1 MILSLIGMSNA
12 GKSHWAKRLE
22 AQQGFVRFCC
32 DDLIANELQTQHPH
46 RCLEDVDDLAAWMGM
61 PHDPGYREREAAYL
75 EAEQSVLESVLAS
88 PPLLE
93 GMGVVTRDMV
103 IDTTGSVI
111 YLSKD
116 LLDRLRRV
124 STVIYL
130 STSDHYLADMTEEFF
145 STPKPLVWGQVLTL
159 HSGESHEAALLR
171 CYPELLRWRQA
182 RYEALADVTI
192 PHEKRR
198 HGSYSTDDFLHDVLQ
213 YQQQDSS
220 C

>member
-22 AQQGFVRFCC
+22 AEQGFVRFCC

-46 RCLEDVDDLAAWMGM
+46 RRLADVDDLATWMGM
-61 PHDPGYREREAAYL
+61 PFDPGYRERETAYVKAE
-75 EAEQSVLESVLAS
+75 EAVLGE
-88 PPLLE
+88 LLE
-93 GMGVVTRDMV
+93 NIEADPSV

-111 YLSKD
+111 YLSND

-124 STVIYL
+124 STVVYL
-130 STSDHYLADMTEEFF
+130 STSDHHLADMTEAFF
-145 STPKPLVWGQVLTL
+145 SNPKPLVWGQVLTL
-159 HSGESHEAALLR
+159 HSGESHEATLRR
-171 CYPELLRWRQA
+171 CYPELLRWRRA

-192 PHEKRR
+192 QHEKRR
-198 HGSYSTDDFLHDVLQ
+198 HWSYSTDDFLHDVLQ

>member
-32 DDLIANELQTQHPH
+32 DDLIAPELQTRYPH
-46 RCLEDVDDLAAWMGM
+46 RRLEDVDDLAAWMGM

-88 PPLLE
+88 TPLLFKE
-93 GMGVVTRDMV
+93 GMGVVTSDIV

-111 YLSKD
+111 YLPND
-116 LLDRLRRV
+116 LLDRLRRL
-124 STVIYL
+124 STVVHL
-130 STSDHYLADMTEEFF
+130 STSDAHLAQMTEAFF
-145 STPKPLVWGQVLTL
+145 SNPKPLVWG
-159 HSGESHEAALLR
+159 SHR
-171 CYPELLRWRQA
+171 SYPELLAWREK
-182 RYEALADVTI
+182 RYHALAQVTI
-192 PHEKRR
+192 PYEKRR

-213 YQQQDSS
+213 HQQ
-220 C
+220 